1 MPRPFRPRPR
11 LASLLSATVAAALGV
26 VALQALG
33 ETDINAQWARL
44 QWAAVAD
51 HSLHGQAIARAALA
65 AVLAAVTVSALAAS
79 LHVIGR
85 LMTVLHL
92 RRLWHF
98 VAAALIVAA
107 LCAAG
112 WQEALTAAP
121 PGGRVGPIPWGFD
134 AAFAAFLIPALPA
147 AITWWLF
154 GAPPAPVRRA
164 GYRT

>member
-1 MPRPFRPRPR
+1 MLRPFRPRPR
-11 LASLLSATVAAALGV
+11 LASLLSATVAAALGG

-33 ETDINAQWARL
+33 ETDIDAQWARL
-44 QWAAVAD
+44 QWAAVAGL
-51 HSLHGQAIARAALA
+51 SLHGQALARATLA
-65 AVLAAVTVSALAAS
+65 AVLATVTVSALAAS
-79 LHVIGR
+79 VHVIGR

-98 VAAALIVAA
+98 VATALIVAA

-112 WQEALTAAP
+112 WQEVLAAAP
-121 PGGRVGPIPWGFD
+121 PGGGVGHMPRGFD
-134 AAFAAFLIPALPA
+134 AAFAAFLVPALPA

-154 GAPPAPVRRA
+154 GAPPAPARRA